1 MKRVLDQVQ
10 QRGWVLEKVE
20 GLEENT
26 DNKAILIHFHQA
38 YP

>member
-10 QRGWVLEKVE
+10 KRGWVLEKVE

-26 DNKAILIHFHQA
+26 DDKAILFDFRQA
-38 YP
+38 HP